1 MSVGPSVSVR
11 TAGLLRIR
19 GGPDTVDCCREA
31 AGRVHQR
38 SVWLGPAGTRT
49 PLHRDPYFN
58 LLCQAW
64 GAKAVRLHAPEHAA
78 ALAPY
83 HQHALRNTSQA
94 RWQWAHATAS

>member
-1 MSVGPSVSVR
+1 M
-11 TAGLLRIR
+11 
-19 GGPDTVDCCREA
+19 
-31 AGRVHQR
+31 HQR

-49 PLHRDPYFN
+49 PLHCDPYVN

-83 HQHALRNTSQA
+83 RQHALRNTSQA
-94 RWQWAHATAS
+94 RRRRALTFARFTCKVKRPLLAICSRPGV

>member
-1 MSVGPSVSVR
+1 M
-11 TAGLLRIR
+11 
-19 GGPDTVDCCREA
+19 
-31 AGRVHQR
+31 HQR

-83 HQHALRNTSQA
+83 RQHALRNTSQA
-94 RWQWAHATAS
+94 RSRWACATAS